1 MKNWIIGIIIAAI
14 IVIGGGCLIF
24 ANNKKT
30 NTDKTNKATVT
41 DSSNPANTSANKKDT
56 TNATLT
62 SASVGSSQSFS
73 NQESDEYYKLAQLA
87 GDYGLPANALVA
99 NMGAFKT
106 VDGVNYYKAYS
117 YSTRAAY
124 NNDSTTPAN
133 GNYSH
138 LANVKYLSLDGKSID
153 ASQFGNLDFSNLTA
167 AQKQNIIFKL
177 AAEYVEGY
185 TANYPNLKVEPN
197 DNYEGNLNDIPD
209 INVDMNDTKV
219 VNGETLYKA
228 TVDINNFKTPMY
240 IGLDGYVFLAS
251 QQDFYQI
258 FFPNKVA

>member
-1 MKNWIIGIIIAAI
+1 MKKWIIGIIIAAI
-14 IVIGGGCLIF
+14 VVIGGGYLIF
-24 ANNKKT
+24 SNNKKT
-30 NTDKTNKATVT
+30 DTNASKVTTTDNAKDVNTNID
-41 DSSNPANTSANKKDT
+41 KKDT
-56 TNATLT
+56 GNLTLT
-62 SASVGSSQSFS
+62 SASVSSSQSFS
-73 NQESDEYYKLAQLA
+73 KQESDAYYKLAQVA

-106 VDGVNYYKAYS
+106 VDGINYYKAYS
-117 YSTRAAY
+117 YSTRAAFK
-124 NNDSTTPAN
+124 NDSTTPVN

-153 ASQFGNLDFSNLTA
+153 ASKFGNLDFSNLTA
-167 AQKQNIIFKL
+167 EQKQNLIFKL

-209 INVDMNDTKV
+209 IKVDMNDTKV

-258 FFPNKVA
+258 FFPNKTA